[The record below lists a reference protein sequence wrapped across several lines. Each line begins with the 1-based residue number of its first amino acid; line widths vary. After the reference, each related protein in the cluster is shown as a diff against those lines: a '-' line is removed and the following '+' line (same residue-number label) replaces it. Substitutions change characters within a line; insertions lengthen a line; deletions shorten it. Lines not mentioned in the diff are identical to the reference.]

1 MHTFNGVLSYSCYFM
16 ISTKGCLNRKNEAV
30 EVLEIDFNQATQV
43 YEDLFTNE
51 LWNHINILSS
61 DVVIS
66 ELVDVAPVQTTIFFS
81 RPVITVLYFSLRKES
96 QQEHQTKQ
104 VVALAE

>member
-66 ELVDVAPVQTTIFFS
+66 ELVDVAPVQTTIFF
-81 RPVITVLYFSLRKES
+81 PDLSLQCCTSASGKRVNRSTRLSK
-96 QQEHQTKQ
+96 
-104 VVALAE
+104 L